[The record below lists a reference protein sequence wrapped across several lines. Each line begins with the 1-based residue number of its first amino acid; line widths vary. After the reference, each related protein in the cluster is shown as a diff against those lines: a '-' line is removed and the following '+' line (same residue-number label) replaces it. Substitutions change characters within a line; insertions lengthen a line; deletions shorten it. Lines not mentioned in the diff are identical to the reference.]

1 MDTTTKA
8 FLFDLLST
16 PSPTGFETEG
26 QRVWANYIRP
36 FADSV
41 QNDAYGNTWATIE
54 GTEKGKSLMF
64 ESHADEIGYMVKY
77 ISKEGFLSVSS
88 IGGSDVATARGRWVT
103 FFGDKGDVHGIIGN
117 TAIHIRDRKD
127 GDKAP
132 EVHDLFVDIGAK
144 NAKEVE
150 KMGIRVGH
158 PGVYSDGVRDL
169 GKNCIAGR
177 AIDNR
182 IGGFILTQV
191 LKNLS
196 KSKTKPKWTI
206 HFVNAV
212 QEEIGGHGAMM
223 ITSRLKPSAAIVFD
237 VCHSTDTPGIKQA
250 QHSKIIMNEGPTVT
264 HGSCNHP
271 AVVQRLIE
279 TAKKEKIGIQHEA
292 TSRYSGTDTDQIFRM
307 LEGVP
312 SGLVSIPLRYMHSV
326 VEMIDL
332 RDVEKAVKLLT
343 GFAKSLTPKDEFAVK
358 I

>member
-1 MDTTTKA
+1 MDAPTKK

-16 PSPTGFETEG
+16 PSPTGFEHNG
-26 QRVWANYIRP
+26 QRVWADYIRP
-36 FADSV
+36 FADTV
-41 QNDAYGNTWATIE
+41 QNDAYGNVWATIE

-64 ESHADEIGYMVKY
+64 EAHADEIGYMVKY
-77 ISKEGFLSVSS
+77 VSKDGFLSVSS

-103 FFGDKGDVHGIIGN
+103 FFGDKGEVQGIIGN

-144 NAKEVE
+144 SDKDVE

-158 PGVYSDGVRDL
+158 PGVYTDTVKDL

-177 AIDNR
+177 AMDNR

-191 LKNLS
+191 LKNLA
-196 KSKTKPKWTI
+196 KTKPKWTI

-212 QEEIGGHGAMM
+212 QEEIGGHGAKM
-223 ITSRLKPSAAIVFD
+223 ISHRLNPSAALVFD
-237 VCHSTDTPGIKQA
+237 VCHSTDTPGIKHA
-250 QHSKIIMNEGPTVT
+250 QHSQINMNEGPTVT

-271 AVVQRLIE
+271 AVVQRLID

-292 TSRYSGTDTDQIFRM
+292 TSRYSGTDTDQIFHIQ
-307 LEGVP
+307 EGIP
-312 SGLVSIPLRYMHSV
+312 SALVSIPLRYMHSV

-332 RDVEKAVKLLT
+332 RDVDKAIKLLT
-343 GFAKSLTPKDEFAVK
+343 GFAKSLAPKDEFSVK